1 MWLKQQRTEPYPET
15 LPGFAVMTRVIDNY
29 NPLRKEVRTSPG
41 IQSLSY
47 GAISPALLFM
57 GALAVRNL
65 QSLQYQPA
73 RTAQR
78 IVVWYAARQWTLWA
92 LLIALPFTV
101 LIIGCCSLLR
111 DRSDRVQRCSPASK
125 RSRRPTYYWRCR

>member
-1 MWLKQQRTEPYPET
+1 
-15 LPGFAVMTRVIDNY
+15 MTRVIDNY
-29 NPLRKEVRTSPG
+29 NPLRKEVSTSPG